1 MNIEQFIEFIRDF
14 VNEELSDR
22 VVPGFEPSKMFLYGH
37 CYDFTKI
44 IKHFYKDAQIY
55 INKKRTHSVVKI
67 NEKLYDITGEIK
79 EKEIYEL
86 ANEEDFNYMEEA
98 FGTELMK
105 NASEYF
111 IEELE
116 KCNIKKYLIDTS
128 EKIIDKQNEDNER

>member
-1 MNIEQFIEFIRDF
+1 
-14 VNEELSDR
+14 
-22 VVPGFEPSKMFLYGH
+22 
-37 CYDFTKI
+37 
-44 IKHFYKDAQIY
+44 
-55 INKKRTHSVVKI
+55 
-67 NEKLYDITGEIK
+67 
-79 EKEIYEL
+79 
-86 ANEEDFNYMEEA
+86 MEEA